1 MIFLLLL
8 FSHQVV
14 SKSFAA
20 PWTVACQAPLS
31 MGFPG
36 KSTEVGCRFLLQ
48 GIFPRLG
55 SNLYLLHC
63 RRILYYWAT
72 REACEIFVRAAQV
85 DKNGTF
91 WTSQNFSGHSCAVG
105 TNKCLRAD
113 ETVPTE
119 ELWGQCHASACVERA
134 LLIKPIS
141 VFWTQAPFKFEES
154 WAWVANLPPLPAPP
168 CPTGPLPLLPV
179 ASPSHYSCWKLPD
192 QGLLWLTQ
200 PCGGPVG
207 NCHGYLQCWEAA

>member
-14 SKSFAA
+14 SKSFAT
-20 PWTVACQAPLS
+20 PWTVAFQTPLS

-36 KSTEVGCRFLLQ
+36 KSTEVGCRLLLQ
-48 GIFPRLG
+48 GIFPRQG

-63 RRILYYWAT
+63 MRIFYYWAT
-72 REACEIFVRAAQV
+72 REACDIFVRAAQV

-91 WTSQNFSGHSCAVG
+91 WTSHSFSGPSCAVG

-119 ELWGQCHASACVERA
+119 ELWGQCHASVCVERA
-134 LLIKPIS
+134 LLIKTHFS
-141 VFWTQAPFKFEES
+141 FLDS
-154 WAWVANLPPLPAPP
+154 SPL
-168 CPTGPLPLLPV
+168 
-179 ASPSHYSCWKLPD
+179 
-192 QGLLWLTQ
+192 
-200 PCGGPVG
+200 
-207 NCHGYLQCWEAA
+207 